1 MTLLEWWAYEANVL
15 MAGTLATAD
24 VVVAVLGIGLAVSG
38 WAYTFPQSLA
48 SATCTRV
55 ANALGAG
62 QAALAQSYFR
72 TGMMLVLLQQL
83 VLAALI
89 ATFSHHIVAFFCSD
103 AAVMHIARGVVPILA
118 LNIVFDGVNVV
129 LNGVLRACGR
139 QALGAR
145 LQLCS
150 YWLLGVP
157 LAYFLGIKLGLG
169 PKGFVAASGLASLT
183 QALLCSTI
191 FARLDW
197 EAEVQRSKSMLQDMS
212 ATMQPV
218 APALHASPAL
228 NVAT

>member
-1 MTLLEWWAYEANVL
+1 MP
-15 MAGTLATAD
+15 
-24 VVVAVLGIGLAVSG
+24 S
-38 WAYTFPQSLA
+38 
-48 SATCTRV
+48 
-55 ANALGAG
+55 
-62 QAALAQSYFR
+62 QAYFR

-89 ATFSHHIVAFFCSD
+89 ATFSRHIVAFFCSD

-183 QALLCSTI
+183 QALLCCTI
-191 FARLDW
+191 FARW
-197 EAEVQRSKSMLQDMS
+197 V
-212 ATMQPV
+212 
-218 APALHASPAL
+218 
-228 NVAT
+228 